1 MSSSLLLII
10 SIIVIGCLY
19 MCYTSVRANNTL
31 QEGLASSSLAGFS
44 TQPGLCRDDAGKY
57 PNWAYTNTGAARTD
71 IATLCSGVE
80 GCQGFSQSTDGRTQI
95 YGEPYGPNPDHT
107 VGFVAP
113 LLLRK
118 YATENTKRD
127 SRIPATKPGTIITK
141 GDVVTTNPPSNWTC
155 YIKEK
160 EPALHKGAVC
170 AHENGPGWIKAS
182 FDETGTRQLP
192 PSVCKAKC
200 TATAGCKFYST
211 RMNDYGGC
219 QLYTSCDNPIGSGG
233 DAAYNTYSMT
243 PATPPATPPA
253 PKFCATEGKEFT
265 CLKGWNGGTP
275 VKCMGG
281 GKVACAS
288 NDGANCLWGSC
299 PRPAP
304 APSGTKPLIINCG
317 TTGAWIRPSDQK
329 STCEILTALAPPP
342 ATPPATPPAVTKE
355 VYRVLKGSAKQCPQG
370 ERIQDIDACINAG
383 QSLKGSGAWPKMMSN
398 QGAAIPSA
406 TGYLSNFGTD
416 QAKGCFTTG
425 TGVYWN
431 NTGDY
436 NKDHGSS
443 NTHWAICKSGSA
455 GGTPGTTT
463 SDCISGMRW
472 GGPNVSSDAAGSGAD
487 YYNPCSLHGNRFT
500 GALSCSASGINS
512 METCLKS
519 CSDAEK
525 TTGKTFT
532 GVNWNPQEY
541 CQCRVGNEV
550 RPNGPFPG
558 WTGCKITSGSAPPAT
573 PPATPTGGGDGW
585 TKTPGVCRDDNGKFP
600 KWKEI
605 EATAGKTLDE
615 IKAECLQN
623 AACQGFAKGSGTDY
637 YQLFGDPTYPKAP
650 SRGGTGTTITKGSAT
665 QPNYDCYI
673 KSGAS
678 GAGGGGGGSGG
689 TPTSPQSKCTGL
701 TGAALTA
708 CQCVE
713 NLQAGQCNWG
723 NWSTGVYQKCQ
734 LGQSGWPAATSVAG
748 SAAVANFCKTYNKSS
763 AAVDP
768 NANVKQYASGP
779 CDPGNGQMSC
789 CVNCGGAKLKAVGA
803 PYTGA
808 AFENICKT
816 RNNPSD
822 CTAAGGTW
830 KVDPNTITSE
840 KACTAAGGKSYA
852 YCSTNDVHYCAGP
865 CTGEQTC
872 TGNTGLKNNACA
884 GAQTY
889 SGDSAVKTWKKMNI
903 KGAEHTMTNGTYAK
917 GGENHYGAIW
927 LKDGCQIERNEHTW
941 YISCPPGSAA
951 IYAAV
956 ATSPDYPPNSGWYK
970 QRTGAGPVN
979 VSPQDNGTTTNIT
992 GDDVPTKCP
1001 LDYACPAKFHR
1012 KSPMPATC
1020 PDAGCEPQDCCE
1032 PNTYCSTMGACPT
1045 GRQLKP
1051 GAANIMCAGAEC
1063 QDKECCEPIP
1073 HEKCDN
1079 FPCPK
1084 NYSLKSGATN
1094 ITCAATT
1101 CADEECCVP
1110 DPKPTCGTDPVL
1122 CPYGYENKPDVQKIA
1137 CETYNCTEADC
1148 CISEP
1153 PQPNITDIKKTSEVD
1168 NRRWINNSQRTHNV
1182 DHDDHQVHNV
1192 VQNDPR
1198 VFTSATEIS
1207 NPGKNSVFYP
1217 GATFIIIN
1225 GKDKK
1230 GSAPNTYMHY
1240 DAWGT
1245 PKMPNNTRTNNMFS
1259 GYASSSSHFAG
1270 PVNKDDPFATT
1281 SPSSD
1286 STQFGPT
1293 AFNTDLYVKK

>member
-1 MSSSLLLII
+1 
-10 SIIVIGCLY
+10 
-19 MCYTSVRANNTL
+19 
-31 QEGLASSSLAGFS
+31 
-44 TQPGLCRDDAGKY
+44 
-57 PNWAYTNTGAARTD
+57 
-71 IATLCSGVE
+71 
-80 GCQGFSQSTDGRTQI
+80 
-95 YGEPYGPNPDHT
+95 
-107 VGFVAP
+107 
-113 LLLRK
+113 
-118 YATENTKRD
+118 
-127 SRIPATKPGTIITK
+127 
-141 GDVVTTNPPSNWTC
+141 
-155 YIKEK
+155 
-160 EPALHKGAVC
+160 
-170 AHENGPGWIKAS
+170 
-182 FDETGTRQLP
+182 
-192 PSVCKAKC
+192 
-200 TATAGCKFYST
+200 
-211 RMNDYGGC
+211 
-219 QLYTSCDNPIGSGG
+219 
-233 DAAYNTYSMT
+233 
-243 PATPPATPPA
+243 
-253 PKFCATEGKEFT
+253 
-265 CLKGWNGGTP
+265 
-275 VKCMGG
+275 MGG

-288 NDGANCLWGSC
+288 NDGASCLWGSC
-299 PRPAP
+299 LGDGGPGA
-304 APSGTKPLIINCG
+304 SGTKPLIINCG
-317 TTGAWIRPSDQK
+317 TTGAWIRPSDKK

-342 ATPPATPPAVTKE
+342 ATPPAT
-355 VYRVLKGSAKQCPQG
+355 SA
-370 ERIQDIDACINAG
+370 
-383 QSLKGSGAWPKMMSN
+383 
-398 QGAAIPSA
+398 
-406 TGYLSNFGTD
+406 
-416 QAKGCFTTG
+416 
-425 TGVYWN
+425 
-431 NTGDY
+431 
-436 NKDHGSS
+436 
-443 NTHWAICKSGSA
+443 
-455 GGTPGTTT
+455 GTPGTTT

-623 AACQGFAKGSGTDY
+623 AACQGFAKGALDNPDY

-650 SRGGTGTTITKGSAT
+650 SRGGEGTTITKGSAT

-673 KSGAS
+673 KSGAA
-678 GAGGGGGGSGG
+678 GAGGGSGG

-889 SGDSAVKTWKKMNI
+889 SGDSSVKTWKKMNI

-1217 GATFIIIN
+1217 GATSIIIN

-1230 GSAPNTYMHY
+1230 GAAPNTYMHY

-1259 GYASSSSHFAG
+1259 GYGSSSSHFAG